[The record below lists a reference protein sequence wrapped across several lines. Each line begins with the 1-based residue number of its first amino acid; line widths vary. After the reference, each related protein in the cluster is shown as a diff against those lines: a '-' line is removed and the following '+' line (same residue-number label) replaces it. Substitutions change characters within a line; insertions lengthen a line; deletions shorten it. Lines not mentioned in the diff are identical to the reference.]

1 MAKVEKRQKQEED
14 AAEKMKLAE
23 TDYRNKIEVANQKQN
38 KIKDETQHTARELQ
52 DSLTHID
59 EVVRQTGSHYF
70 SLQHTVLIPHTSSLQ
85 SLRETAKSYTP
96 GRQLAEY
103 MRDEM
108 SQESKSSPVYKIFEF
123 TPNTQQNISS
133 TKLSENDHLSESDSD
148 QESTSNSKSKNGKYE
163 LASRFKGLKMP
174 TRSRVFGGPLKDAA
188 KNQHNKIPFVV
199 SRLIKEIDSR
209 ALRTRGIYRVNG
221 VKNRVENI
229 CSAFTMNSCE
239 VDLSI
244 STEHDMS
251 SVLKRYL
258 HDLPQP
264 LFTHQAYP
272 GLLVISQKIGEL
284 RKMSDKVRADAEI
297 DALTRQVGEKLKE
310 LPVENYNTLQ
320 LIIQHLRRVADNV
333 EYNKMGPAN
342 LGTVFGPTLM
352 RAGEDKGPMGCLM
365 DVPHQSRLVDLLISE
380 IDVVYPGSHN

>member
-1 MAKVEKRQKQEED
+1 
-14 AAEKMKLAE
+14 
-23 TDYRNKIEVANQKQN
+23 
-38 KIKDETQHTARELQ
+38 
-52 DSLTHID
+52 
-59 EVVRQTGSHYF
+59 
-70 SLQHTVLIPHTSSLQ
+70 
-85 SLRETAKSYTP
+85 
-96 GRQLAEY
+96 
-103 MRDEM
+103 
-108 SQESKSSPVYKIFEF
+108 
-123 TPNTQQNISS
+123 
-133 TKLSENDHLSESDSD
+133 
-148 QESTSNSKSKNGKYE
+148 
-163 LASRFKGLKMP
+163 
-174 TRSRVFGGPLKDAA
+174 
-188 KNQHNKIPFVV
+188 
-199 SRLIKEIDSR
+199 
-209 ALRTRGIYRVNG
+209 
-221 VKNRVENI
+221 
-229 CSAFTMNSCE
+229 MNSCE
-239 VDLSI
+239 VDLSTY
-244 STEHDMS
+244 TEHDMS

-310 LPVENYNTLQ
+310 LPVDNYNTLQ